1 LADSFQIPVE
11 IELGPPCSKQVAAVD
26 REGAKQ
32 SKKRRGKPRVGR
44 QSRQNCKK
52 RLLAAEEKI
61 KEAEARTQKL
71 AEKHAKLKIMYKKER
86 EEKLNLLEVV
96 LRP

>member
-1 LADSFQIPVE
+1 
-11 IELGPPCSKQVAAVD
+11 VAAGD
-26 REGAKQ
+26 GEGAKQ